1 MAGILP
7 NESAKYKI
15 RAPIRFNEFCAFV
28 EEFIAP
34 TGKIAVKQLIKLT
47 ADDIAPI
54 HQEYPADKFK
64 SYFLQPGEVILGGK
78 CKNAI
83 VVELPVSNWCHFIF
97 IPFSFISIDRE

>member
-34 TGKIAVKQLIKLT
+34 TGKIHVQHLIRLT
-47 ADDIAPI
+47 GDDIGQI
-54 HQEYPADKFK
+54 QLEYPADKFK
-64 SYFLQPGEVILGGK
+64 SYFLQPAEVMLAGN
-78 CKNAI
+78 CKQSI
-83 VVELPVSNWCHFIF
+83 VVELPVSIYFHQLYLITH
-97 IPFSFISIDRE
+97 